1 MTQIVSFWGC
11 IIKNEIS
18 ISMDG
23 KGRSIDNIA
32 IERFW
37 RSLKYEEVYLNDYSN
52 KKEAKKGIDEYIEKY
67 NKKRLHSSI
76 GYKTP
81 NEVYYNYDLKVVA

>member
-1 MTQIVSFWGC
+1 
-11 IIKNEIS
+11 
-18 ISMDG
+18 MDG

-52 KKEAKKGIDEYIEKY
+52 KKEAKKGIDEYIVEY
-67 NKKRLHSSI
+67 NEKRLHSSI
-76 GYKTP
+76 GYRTP
-81 NEVYYNYDLKVVA
+81 NEVYCNYDLKEVA